1 MINLQQNLKYLRKL
15 SGKTQQE
22 MADAMNIEKGTY
34 ASYEEGRCS
43 PKIDGLITISDYYG
57 TSIDVLVRKD
67 IENNIL

>member
-22 MADAMNIEKGTY
+22 MADVLNMEKGTY

-43 PKIDGLITISDYYG
+43 PKIMGLITISDYYG

-67 IENNIL
+67 IENNLL